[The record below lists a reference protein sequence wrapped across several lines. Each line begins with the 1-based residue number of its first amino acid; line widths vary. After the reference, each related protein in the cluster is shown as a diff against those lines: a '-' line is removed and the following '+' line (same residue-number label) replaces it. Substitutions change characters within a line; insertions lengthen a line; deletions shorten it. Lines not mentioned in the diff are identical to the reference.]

1 MAEPLEKIDETTRE
15 KLQQVVSK
23 IENLEEERK
32 AVSDEIADVYA
43 FAKAIGFDTKAIKS
57 VIRLRKI
64 EKAAREEQEMLL
76 ETYLIALGE
85 L

>member
-1 MAEPLEKIDETTRE
+1 MAEPLEKIGETTRE